1 MSDTEGSKNTK
12 GIFVTYE
19 LCFKTAFESF
29 FIYYYFFFKVLDK
42 IALLF
47 MLFCGIF

>member
-1 MSDTEGSKNTK
+1 MGDTEGSKNTK
-12 GIFVTYE
+12 GIFVTCE

-29 FIYYYFFFKVLDK
+29 LIFFFFFFKLLDN

-47 MLFCGIF
+47 MVLFGIF